1 MREGGRERYREGWG
15 SERERRMRE
24 WGKERVRGIREGEK
38 AVNNGTERK
47 DGKLM
52 VEKEEWEIR

>member
-1 MREGGRERYREGWG
+1 
-15 SERERRMRE
+15 
-24 WGKERVRGIREGEK
+24 VRGIREGEK